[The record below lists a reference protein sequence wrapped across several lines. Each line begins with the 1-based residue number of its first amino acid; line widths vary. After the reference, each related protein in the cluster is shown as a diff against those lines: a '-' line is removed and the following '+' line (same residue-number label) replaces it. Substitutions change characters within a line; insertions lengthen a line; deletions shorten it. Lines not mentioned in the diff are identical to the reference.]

1 MNNYIFEEIPI
12 SFTEDRNDIINIFS
26 HLLESNEQNIISF
39 INPEIFLEQENKS
52 DLHEYFLSTKYN
64 FVDGVNLIY
73 AINTIHKT
81 DFGIKQRL
89 PGTDFFDYLPTDR
102 KIKVFFYGAKKE
114 NCYLA
119 KENIESKYKNVSI
132 VDFIDGYSRLSDE
145 EIITRINQADV
156 DIVIVCLGCPKQEY
170 WIKKNIDKINTKI
183 IFGNGGSIDFW
194 SGKTKRAPQFMIN
207 MGLEWLFRFFASF
220 SWKRVKRQ
228 ARLREFLIKYKTRKY
243 QINKKN

>member
-102 KIKVFFYGAKKE
+102 KIKVFF
-114 NCYLA
+114 
-119 KENIESKYKNVSI
+119 
-132 VDFIDGYSRLSDE
+132 
-145 EIITRINQADV
+145 
-156 DIVIVCLGCPKQEY
+156 
-170 WIKKNIDKINTKI
+170 
-183 IFGNGGSIDFW
+183 
-194 SGKTKRAPQFMIN
+194 
-207 MGLEWLFRFFASF
+207 
-220 SWKRVKRQ
+220 
-228 ARLREFLIKYKTRKY
+228 
-243 QINKKN
+243 